1 MSRSSTPAAGSG
13 RQAPAR
19 PALGVGPGPPERL
32 RLVFFAHDPGDPSTI
47 HHVGMYVGG
56 GAMAEAPYS
65 GASVRVASIGRGDD
79 AGAVCP
85 TG

>member
-1 MSRSSTPAAGSG
+1 
-13 RQAPAR
+13 
-19 PALGVGPGPPERL
+19 
-32 RLVFFAHDPGDPSTI
+32 VFFAHDPGDPSTI

>member
-1 MSRSSTPAAGSG
+1 
-13 RQAPAR
+13 
-19 PALGVGPGPPERL
+19 
-32 RLVFFAHDPGDPSTI
+32 VFFAHDPGDPSTI

-56 GAMAEAPYS
+56 GPMVEAPYS

-79 AGAVCP
+79 AGAVRP

>member
-1 MSRSSTPAAGSG
+1 M
-13 RQAPAR
+13 
-19 PALGVGPGPPERL
+19 
-32 RLVFFAHDPGDPSTI
+32 

-56 GAMAEAPYS
+56 RAMAEAPYS